1 MKTPRRSGHSPAKQ
15 AAVRG
20 GWRPSVG
27 YLAIALA
34 LAVVS
39 LIFVFK
45 SSNGEDDTATSR
57 SSSASPA
64 SRRDTFAT
72 WTPPPLPAPP
82 MEQEVS
88 PAAPQ
93 QPAEGDADPTRDLAF
108 YVPRGEKPTMP
119 EVIERLHQAGVYTGL
134 GAFTP
139 PGTSPP
145 LVGIAVPDD
154 FVLPPGYVR
163 HHQATD
169 DGQTIE
175 PILMYSPDYQFVD
188 AANQP
193 IAIPKDRVVLPEH
206 APPGLPIRRIVIPA
220 PTDPQ

>member
-1 MKTPRRSGHSPAKQ
+1 MKTPRRSGKPRTDPAN
-15 AAVRG
+15 VRG
-20 GWRPSVG
+20 GWRPSIG

-39 LIFVFK
+39 LLFLFK
-45 SSNGEDDTATSR
+45 SSAGDDSATSAA
-57 SSSASPA
+57 SSSPE
-64 SRRDTFAT
+64 RERFAT
-72 WTPPPLPAPP
+72 WTPPPLPAPQTA
-82 MEQEVS
+82 QEV
-88 PAAPQ
+88 PPDAPEKHV
-93 QPAEGDADPTRDLAF
+93 EGDADSTRDLSF
-108 YVPRGEKPTMP
+108 YVARGEKPTMP

-134 GAFTP
+134 GAFNP

-145 LVGIAVPDD
+145 LVGIAVPKD

-169 DGQTIE
+169 DGQPIE

-193 IAIPKDRVVLPEH
+193 IALPKDRVVLPEH
-206 APPGLPIRRIVIPA
+206 APPGLPIRRIEIPA
-220 PTDPQ
+220 PTESQ